1 MSIRSLPSF
10 HFFTTITLHPF
21 LCAPPAVCPLRFG
34 ISIKRLAVMLYALG
48 HGHLTPQDALE
59 QYEANHGQTY
69 VFELEEGGRAPSG
82 ADRSF
87 ERAIQTCPCILCLP
101 CFR

>member
-1 MSIRSLPSF
+1 
-10 HFFTTITLHPF
+10 
-21 LCAPPAVCPLRFG
+21 
-34 ISIKRLAVMLYALG
+34 MLYALG

-69 VFELEEGGRAPSG
+69 VFELEDGGRAPLG
-82 ADRSF
+82 ADRHF
-87 ERAIQTCPCILCLP
+87 ERAIQTCPCLLCLP